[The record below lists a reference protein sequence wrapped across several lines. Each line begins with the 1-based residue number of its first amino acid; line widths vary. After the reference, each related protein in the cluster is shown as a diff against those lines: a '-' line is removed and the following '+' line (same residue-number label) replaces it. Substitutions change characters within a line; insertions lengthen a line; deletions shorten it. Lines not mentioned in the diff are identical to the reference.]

1 MEALVSVC
9 VQILDLIAE
18 KKASDTES
26 VRKIRK
32 ALELLKNRE
41 EQQQQQQQQAAA
53 AASAAAA
60 SKGGG
65 TGIRSPT
72 QSRPLSTHHR
82 PPFGGASTPTSTPS
96 DLTSPKKR
104 PRIG

>member
-41 EQQQQQQQQAAA
+41 EQQQQQQAA

-65 TGIRSPT
+65 TGIRSPP
-72 QSRPLSTHHR
+72 QSRPLSTQHR